1 MELSPTAGRDVAH
14 PKEVQGVEYAARFPT
29 RLFASAIALLSNVLS
44 TGAANLDALRG
55 ANVYTALAGVGEKFS
70 LLEA

>member
-29 RLFASAIALLSNVLS
+29 HLFASAIKLFSNVLS
-44 TGAANLDALRG
+44 ACAANLDALRG
-55 ANVYTALAGVGEKFS
+55 ADVYAALAGVG
-70 LLEA
+70 